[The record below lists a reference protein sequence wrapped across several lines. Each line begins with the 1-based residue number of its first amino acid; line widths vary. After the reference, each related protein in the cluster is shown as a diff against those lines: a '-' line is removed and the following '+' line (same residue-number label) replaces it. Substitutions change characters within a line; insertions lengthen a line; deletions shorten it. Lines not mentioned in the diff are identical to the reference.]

1 MLDTLDMCQGSEP
14 CCWSVLLPCAMGR
27 WGRPGWP
34 LITPCFGFVSE
45 HRTLPRHS
53 HLPFL
58 QRKRLKKQRE
68 WWRGGQ
74 ECELLGKGE
83 VKHRCRSQF
92 CFIGDG
98 ISSAASDPLPR
109 ALPPLQRGKGPCGG
123 SRANIP
129 SLGKSVR
136 LWDIHQHKR
145 NQNSRRL
152 LPGDA
157 GSSGVC
163 LTQSPG

>member
-1 MLDTLDMCQGSEP
+1 
-14 CCWSVLLPCAMGR
+14 MGR
-27 WGRPGWP
+27 WGRSGCP

-45 HRTLPRHS
+45 HCTLPRHS

-58 QRKRLKKQRE
+58 QGKRLKKQRE

-83 VKHRCRSQF
+83 VKHRCRSRF

-109 ALPPLQRGKGPCGG
+109 ALPGLQRGKGPFPARGRVSG
-123 SRANIP
+123 FGTS
-129 SLGKSVR
+129 K
-136 LWDIHQHKR
+136 
-145 NQNSRRL
+145 NSWLAPPRRSRL
-152 LPGDA
+152 LRCAPDPEPWLRRMPA
-157 GSSGVC
+157 C
-163 LTQSPG
+163 L